1 MEIPTTFE
9 QEKPSQ
15 KQVDIF
21 CREVIENNADLK
33 EGILKCM
40 HTLSEKNIPMP
51 VIHITS
57 SAIQIGENRVD
68 TGFIKNIMNNGF
80 KKKDTNVSAFVERS
94 RENLL
99 ASPSYFELHPEE
111 FVKAIKLF
119 VKRYIHH
126 GFRVNKNILGE
137 LKNGGV
143 GIPEMMIIDG
153 DLELQHGS
161 DYDDHYV
168 LKEGASP
175 DKIIG
180 SINLSEHNSSSSPKD
195 IDYIAS
201 KFIELLQNYYTK

>member
-1 MEIPTTFE
+1 MEIPITFE
-9 QEKPSQ
+9 QEKLSQ
-15 KQVDIF
+15 KQIDIF
-21 CREVIENNADLK
+21 CREVMEKNTGLK
-33 EGILKCM
+33 EEILKCM
-40 HTLSEKNIPMP
+40 HTLQEKNVPMP
-51 VIHITS
+51 LIHITS
-57 SAIQIGENRVD
+57 SAIQIGENKID
-68 TGFIKNIMNNGF
+68 TDFVKNIMNNGF
-80 KKKDTNVSAFVERS
+80 KKKDTNVGVFLERS

-137 LKNGGV
+137 LKNDGV
-143 GIPEMMIIDG
+143 GIPEMMIIEG
-153 DLELQHGS
+153 SLELQHGS
-161 DYDDHYV
+161 DYDDHYI

-180 SINLSEHNSSSSPKD
+180 SINLGEHNRSFSSED

-201 KFIELLQNYYTK
+201 KFIELLYGYYTK